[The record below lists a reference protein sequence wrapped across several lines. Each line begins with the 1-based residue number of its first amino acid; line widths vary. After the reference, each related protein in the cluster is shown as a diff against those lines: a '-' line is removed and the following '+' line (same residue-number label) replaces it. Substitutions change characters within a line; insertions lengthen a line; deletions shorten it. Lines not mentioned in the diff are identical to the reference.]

1 MADPE
6 KLAQIFRLLSVDARV
21 RIVQLLARRSYCVTE
36 LTSQLGIT
44 RPATSQ
50 HLRILRH
57 AGLVKSQKRGF
68 FVYYYLDRKKVA
80 LLRKAASEL
89 LKID

>member
-21 RIVQLLARRSYCVTE
+21 RIVQLLGRRSSCVTE

-50 HLRILRH
+50 HLKILRD
-57 AGLVKSQKRGF
+57 AGLVKNRKRGF
-68 FVYYYLDRKKVA
+68 FVYYYLDKKKLS
-80 LLRKAASEL
+80 LLRKAANEL
-89 LKID
+89 LEID

>member
-6 KLAQIFRLLSVDARV
+6 KLAQIFKLLSVDARV
-21 RIVQLLARRSYCVTE
+21 RIVQLLARRPFCVTE

-44 RPATSQ
+44 LPATSQ
-50 HLRILRH
+50 HLKILRH

-68 FVYYYLDRKKVA
+68 FVYYYLDKKKMS
-80 LLRKAASEL
+80 LLRKAANEL
-89 LKID
+89 LDVD